1 MYNTSNPTFREF
13 RLIIVWKLLDD
24 YVSEKEHPLLVKNYI
39 NPQYRDLIL
48 AIKEILPHTTR
59 DQYTLYCRYK
69 GSDLFQIND
78 YISMITAFR
87 IMEAHDSPLLYLI
100 RKDIGEWPAP
110 QKDTAQDPGDA
121 EIIFRACPNERVFTD
136 IHRGRTEH
144 KVFPDEEEEKIKKD
158 KKHHSQTSVRRQSSR
173 GSTRRKS
180 NRRQSNRRQ
189 SNRKQSNRRQSSKKK

>member
-39 NPQYRDLIL
+39 NPQYRVANIQIIYIFKDANIDTELLQDLIL

-100 RKDIGEWPAP
+100 RKGKKTVEPFH
-110 QKDTAQDPGDA
+110 QKILANKSSMCRF
-121 EIIFRACPNERVFTD
+121 INV
-136 IHRGRTEH
+136 
-144 KVFPDEEEEKIKKD
+144 
-158 KKHHSQTSVRRQSSR
+158 QTSANGLRLKR
-173 GSTRRKS
+173 TRRKI
-180 NRRQSNRRQ
+180 QAM
-189 SNRKQSNRRQSSKKK
+189 RK